1 MTDKNYDEAQKR
13 VIFADGEYNL
23 VLAPPGCG
31 KTEILAQRIIEAHRK
46 GVPFSDMLCLTFT
59 NRASRGMLKRIRDN
73 ISDPAVKEIHVGNI
87 HHFCSQFLFNNGIVP
102 QDTSIIDELDVE
114 DILNECGAK
123 KIEENNQLKPFD
135 CTQFR
140 SAIHAHATRLYQDEF
155 HHPKELYLHGEED
168 CTPKNNPKLYKNVLN
183 IGQAYYDYKKLHNMM
198 DFDDILMETYTAM
211 MAADFKE
218 KYNEADFPWIQVD
231 EVQDLNPLQFAIIDK
246 LTSRDSKCVM
256 YLGDEQQAIFS
267 FMGARLKSLD
277 ELKRKAGGNVMRLE
291 KNYRS
296 PSYLLDVYNKYA
308 ETELHIDREFLP
320 QPERHESTPSGGLE
334 VVSARNGMVEYGN
347 IARIT
352 KHIAKKYPNEKLA
365 ITVRS
370 NAAANE
376 IADKFS
382 SEGIPF
388 FQLSG
393 KDVFKSES
401 YKAICSHLAV
411 VSKDNSFMEWA
422 RLLWATKSTLS
433 FKDARNFVKGLRD
446 VAMTPSDFLMRPDSS
461 YIKDFYA
468 SYRDREI
475 VIFDTETTGLNV
487 YEDDIIQIAAIKVKN
502 GEVVPGSEYDI
513 ILKTEKEI
521 PAMLGTKV
529 NPMVAVY
536 NEREKLSRREGLE
549 DFLAYVGDDE
559 VLGHNST
566 YDLEILHNNVLRDC
580 PGHNV
585 HEQIQVC
592 WDSLKIIRLLRP
604 YFRIYKL
611 EALLEILHLEGQNS
625 HKANDDILATKSLVD
640 WCFRE
645 AKVKI
650 GEQNAFLRVAQNV
663 STAAKFTSRYKPLY
677 EHTVSQLD
685 SYTAGDEEPKIIVE
699 LRWTYDT
706 MVSRFGLDEQ
716 PRINYVFEFLSLHIL
731 DQGKDTHLR
740 NQLMNHM
747 VELNTF
753 TEADLCDSDI
763 IKENV
768 YVLTVHKAKGLEFE
782 TVIVH
787 SAVDG
792 TYPHFKHE
800 EEKEKQEDRRVF
812 YVAMSRAKKR
822 LVISFHRWFYSKER
836 HLTPFMDCVIDR
848 FDTLEM
854 QERD

>member
-1 MTDKNYDEAQKR
+1 MIDKHYDEAQQR
-13 VIFADGEYNL
+13 VIFADEEYNL

-87 HHFCSQFLFNNGIVP
+87 HHFCSQFLFDNGIVP
-102 QDTSIIDELDVE
+102 QETSIIDELDVE

-123 KIEENNQLKPFD
+123 TIENKFQLQPFE
-135 CTQFR
+135 CTKFR
-140 SAIHAHATRLYQDEF
+140 TSIHAYSTRLYQDEY
-155 HHPKELYLHGEED
+155 HHPAELYLHSEKD
-168 CTPKNNPKLYKNVLN
+168 CEPENLKHLVEYVID
-183 IGQAYYDYKKLHNMM
+183 IGQTYYNYKKLHNMM
-198 DFDDILMETYTAM
+198 DFDDILLESYSAM
-211 MAADFKE
+211 MSDDYKE
-218 KYNEADFPWIQVD
+218 KYKDVDFPWIQVD

-246 LTSRDSKCVM
+246 LTSTGKKCVM

-267 FMGARLKSLD
+267 FMGARLKSLE
-277 ELKRKAGGNVMRLE
+277 ELKCKAGGNVMRLE

-296 PSYLLDVYNKYA
+296 PSYLLNVYNEYA
-308 ETELHIDREFLP
+308 ENELLIDRSLLP
-320 QPERHESTPSGGLE
+320 QPEREESTPAGAL
-334 VVSARNGMVEYGN
+334 MVETAGN
-347 IARIT
+347 DKYENANVTKIT
-352 KHIAKKYPNEKLA
+352 KELIQNYPDEKVAVVVRYNKAADALA
-365 ITVRS
+365 ESFTM
-370 NAAANE
+370 A
-376 IADKFS
+376 
-382 SEGIPF
+382 GIPF

-393 KDVFKSES
+393 SDSFKSES

-433 FKDARNFVKGLRD
+433 FTDARNFVKGLRD
-446 VAMTPSDFLMRPDSS
+446 VAMTPSDFLTRPGSS
-461 YIKDFYA
+461 YLKDFYA
-468 SYRDREI
+468 SYKDKEI

-502 GEVVPGSEYDI
+502 GKVVPGSEYDI

-521 PAMLGTKV
+521 PAMLGTKI

-536 NEREKLSRREGLE
+536 NEREKISRREGLE

-585 HEQIQVC
+585 HEQIRVC

-604 YFRIYKL
+604 NFRIYKL

-640 WCFRE
+640 WCFSE
-645 AKVKI
+645 API
-650 GEQNAFLRVAQNV
+650 AIRDQNSFLRVNQNV
-663 STAAKFTSRYKPLY
+663 DTASKFVKAYKPLY
-677 EHTVSQLD
+677 EHTVALLD
-685 SYTAGDEEPKIIVE
+685 SFTTGDEEPMIVSE
-699 LRWTYDT
+699 LRWIYDT
-706 MVSRFGLDEQ
+706 MISRFNLTKL
-716 PRINYVFEFLSLHIL
+716 PRINYVLEFLKKYIL
-731 DQGKDTHLR
+731 SQGKDTHLR

-753 TEADLCDSDI
+753 TEADLCESDI

-787 SAVDG
+787 AAVDG
-792 TYPHFKHE
+792 TYPRFDHKND
-800 EEKEKQEDRRVF
+800 QEDRRIF

-822 LVISFHRWFYSKER
+822 LIISWHKRYYNKEKT
-836 HLTPFMDCVIDR
+836 LTPFMECVIER
-848 FDTLEM
+848 FDTLNS
-854 QERD
+854 QDRY